1 MENVTSDLAP
11 RTDFGDRRVEACMK
25 ACEGIP
31 TSALESN
38 VIVRLVAACIHLKDP
53 LVNEILEE
61 ISPPKPRL
69 VKK

>member
-1 MENVTSDLAP
+1 MRNVTNDPAPRSDL
-11 RTDFGDRRVEACMK
+11 GDRRVQACLK

-38 VIVRLVAACIHLKDP
+38 VIVRLAAACIHLKDP
-53 LVNEILEE
+53 LVTEILEE
-61 ISPPKPRL
+61 MAPPKPRL

>member
-1 MENVTSDLAP
+1 MENVKSDLAP
-11 RTDFGDRRVEACMK
+11 RGDFGDRRDQACLK

-61 ISPPKPRL
+61 MAPPKPRL

>member
-1 MENVTSDLAP
+1 MGNVTNDPAP
-11 RTDFGDRRVEACMK
+11 RSDFDDRRVRACVK
-25 ACEGIP
+25 ACDGIP

-61 ISPPKPRL
+61 MAPPKPRL

>member
-1 MENVTSDLAP
+1 MGNVTSDPAP
-11 RTDFGDRRVEACMK
+11 RSDFGDRRVQACLK